1 MANEIRDA
9 FNEVYADGPSGS
21 ASQPD
26 KSQIRS
32 QIGGGIQTAVDGLDA
47 RVGAVEGTVGGIPGQ
62 IDAIEGRVDIVE
74 TRMDDVEDIVLSGI
88 KPPMQS
94 VRLLVTTATD
104 PATMTVGSTLD
115 GLVLVANDRVARAT
129 PAGAA
134 TDGVYVVQASGAAL
148 RSADMD
154 TADELAG
161 ARFDVDA
168 GTHAAE
174 TWALQTLAPITV
186 GTTSLLF
193 VKTTSANAT
202 TAEVQA
208 ARGGEPSLSDRLDL
222 LASRS
227 SGFDEYGVAVYKSDN
242 VALGGYYAE
251 RSVSVAVTLSKIY
264 AEVISGEVGA
274 SVDFYMSINDV
285 VAYGPVT
292 VVLGTPLNVSGLSIA
307 VGDGDQIVFFLTYAA
322 GNVKE
327 FFAKA
332 FGEVA

>member
-9 FNEVYADGPSGS
+9 FNDVYADGPVSS
-21 ASQPD
+21 PSQPP
-26 KSQIRS
+26 KSEIRP
-32 QIGGGIQTAVDGLDA
+32 IGGLIQNSVDGLDA
-47 RVGAVEGTVGGIPGQ
+47 RVAVVEGTVGGMPGQ
-62 IDAIEGRVDIVE
+62 IDAIEGRVDSVE
-74 TRMDDVEDIVLSGI
+74 ARMDDVEEIVLSGI
-88 KPPMQS
+88 KPPKQS

-104 PATMTVGSTLD
+104 PATMTAGSTLD

-134 TDGVYVVQASGAAL
+134 ADGVYVVQAAGAAI
-148 RSADMD
+148 RSTDMD
-154 TADELAG
+154 TGPELVG

-168 GTHAAE
+168 GSHASE
-174 TWALQTLAPITV
+174 TWSVQTPSPITV
-186 GTTSLLF
+186 GATAIVL
-193 VKTTSANAT
+193 VRTTSANAT
-202 TAEVQA
+202 TTEVVA
-208 ARGGEPSLSDRLDL
+208 ARDGQPSLDARLDL
-222 LASRS
+222 LAARK
-227 SGFDEYGVAVYKSDN
+227 SGFDEYGVAVYNSAN

-251 RSVSVAVTLSKIY
+251 RSVSISVTLSKIY
-264 AEVISGEVGA
+264 AEVISGDVGA

-307 VGDGDQIVFFLTYAA
+307 VGDGDQVVFFLTYAA

-332 FGEVA
+332 FGEIA